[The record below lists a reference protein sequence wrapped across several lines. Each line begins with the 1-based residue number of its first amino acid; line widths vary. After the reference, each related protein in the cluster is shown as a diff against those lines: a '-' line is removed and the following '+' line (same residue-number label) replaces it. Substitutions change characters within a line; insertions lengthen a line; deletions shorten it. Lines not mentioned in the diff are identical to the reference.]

1 MQRSSRSGA
10 RRARAATGSCS
21 SAACATVWQAVQ
33 SAPGRCTFSPWGPF
47 ASTTAANGT
56 RSAKPGTAHPQRE
69 GPTPRPCS
77 RSSPTRFT
85 VGTKRSLTGEG
96 RAQRHLMERSGR
108 AEAGPGRE
116 APDGVRRGHRSR
128 YADEDGARG
137 VVLHEDGSVEGEAV
151 IVRPFDGDR
160 AAAVLNVERER
171 LRVDGAVGSDG
182 NRRIRGPIEWA
193 ARGHG
198 QPGEA
203 AGDPRAAAV
212 PRGREAGIDTAARL
226 VEAPL
231 LKDGHDDVGVV
242 RVERDIGFGLRVGLR
257 AGEAGEGI
265 GADLLCGAR
274 TEGGRHL
281 TVHDASEDQDQDGN
295 PDGEPH
301 QNPAWGYTLRG
312 RRGSTLAAK

>member
-1 MQRSSRSGA
+1 MPPGKKGLDTATSALKVSPRSSDQRSTIGCPVWSMRSHTLYTRPWCGL
-10 RRARAATGSCS
+10 AAKGSTAIQFLSLKTEQEES
-21 SAACATVWQAVQ
+21 S
-33 SAPGRCTFSPWGPF
+33 CTR
-47 ASTTAANGT
+47 T
-56 RSAKPGTAHPQRE
+56 
-69 GPTPRPCS
+69 
-77 RSSPTRFT
+77 
-85 VGTKRSLTGEG
+85 
-96 RAQRHLMERSGR
+96 
-108 AEAGPGRE
+108 
-116 APDGVRRGHRSR
+116 
-128 YADEDGARG
+128 
-137 VVLHEDGSVEGEAV
+137 EGEAV
-151 IVRPFDGDR
+151 IVRPLDGDR

-182 NRRIRGPIEWA
+182 DRRIRGPIEWA

-203 AGDPRAAAV
+203 ARDPRAAAV
-212 PRGREAGIDTAARL
+212 PRGREAGIDAAARL

-281 TVHDASEDQDQDGN
+281 TVHDASEDQEHDGN
-295 PDGEPH
+295 PDDEPH

-312 RRGSTLAAK
+312 RRGSTLAAKGAARDAPQFPFPSRATVPSAEPAAVERAASPFA